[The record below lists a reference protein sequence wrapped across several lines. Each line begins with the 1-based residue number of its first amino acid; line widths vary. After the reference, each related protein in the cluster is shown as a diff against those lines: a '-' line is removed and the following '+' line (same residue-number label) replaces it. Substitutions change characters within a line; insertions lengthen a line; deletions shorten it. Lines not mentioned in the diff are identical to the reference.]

1 MQPEALLELA
11 RHIVE
16 HRRRRPSQVSL
27 RRALSTTYYALF
39 HALAQNG
46 ADALVGK
53 TASLRGS
60 EAWQLAYRGIEHGRA
75 SSVFRNG
82 SFMARFPLAIREFG
96 RLFTEMQ
103 TDRQLADYHPHERF
117 AKYFVLKRIDT
128 AQRAI
133 ARFQVAKA
141 ADRRALSARILFK
154 TRSLRG

>member
-46 ADALVGK
+46 ADELVGK

-60 EAWQLAYRGIEHGRA
+60 EAWQMAYRGIEHGRVKT
-75 SSVFRNG
+75 VFRNG
-82 SFMARFPLAIREFG
+82 SFMARFPPAIREFG
-96 RLFTEMQ
+96 RFFVVMQ
-103 TDRQLADYHPHERF
+103 ADRQLADYHPHERF
-117 AKYFVLKRIDT
+117 AKYFVLKRIGD
-128 AQRAI
+128 AERMI
-133 ARFQVAKA
+133 ARFRAAKA
-141 ADRRALSARILFK
+141 ADRRTLSSRILF
-154 TRSLRG
+154 RSRPL